1 MLLNSQQNQL
11 ASYFEDEMLRNAGQ
25 RKERGYTGTGYW
37 YSNYPAYMG
46 AGNTMYGAMSTA
58 TDPGAPT
65 DTVGSAVEAAAGE
78 AGAFGG

>member
-1 MLLNSQQNQL
+1 MLPNKEQSQL
-11 ASYFEDEMLRNAGQ
+11 ASYFESEMLRNAGQ

-58 TDPGAPT
+58 SNPGAPT
-65 DTVGSAVEAAAGE
+65 DTVGSDVEAAAGE